1 MKKLTD
7 YLVPTSKN
15 MILECGQTID
25 QSLGKE
31 LEDLVIVQLNGLYLK
46 NVEHL
51 QYCFSLKIC
60 ILSNNFITN
69 IDSLVCCRHLVELDL
84 HGNQI
89 QHLPGP
95 VFWEGMKELNLLY
108 LHDNGIGKLDDVHA
122 LSCCP
127 NLIGLTLFDTPLSLK
142 IAYRHSVVN
151 CIASLKALDYYVI
164 SDEEIVEGW
173 KLPEKYKSFCHCLFL
188 DFCPVARKEGNAEE
202 ALSRVKDV
210 ISKINRV
217 LAHHSPIIIVQ
228 RWIRGYLTR
237 KRLGIPLHEV
247 PLQTHYRD
255 EDKQIYSQSTPSVCG
270 SKTFMY
276 HIIKPGQNTKDG
288 KHSSGKQKT
297 ESGVSFAEGMDMHV
311 TVDLAKLCDRATKV
325 LHMNDFK
332 ELPGLCLG
340 RERQPVTSTLP
351 ILQKEREK
359 INVKQ
364 EGSLWR
370 KGTLKMENTDMEKQ
384 TAMKFSPS
392 TSKKPFHSAD
402 KLTFQDKPAT
412 WCHLQQCNFHSHSV
426 LQRNARHH
434 PVSLEKRVFP
444 RMCGSVSFG
453 AFYVIDKFY
462 SENEQH
468 DSQAQKLRK
477 VTQMQIAK
485 EKGSHYIQEFLEEKQ
500 QRILKK
506 CEEEGLRTA
515 KALQQHQK
523 KRSRFIE
530 NVRQRHTQFLES
542 KRQKAFEYSLGQ
554 DFNARHTALTQGLL
568 KLDRWKKLDDGIK
581 ERQRTVEESR
591 EQMKKYKQLI
601 KNFQDQ
607 RQLRIQKENLAE
619 KTIVTSVV
627 SQKTNERLQEA
638 RANVEGVKEHRTKI
652 ECLYKA
658 SVMPV
663 QDTQID
669 SDASNVK

>member
-1 MKKLTD
+1 MKKLTK
-7 YLVPTSKN
+7 YLVPASKN

-25 QSLGKE
+25 QMPGKE

-60 ILSNNFITN
+60 ILSNNFIAN
-69 IDSLVCCRHLVELDL
+69 IDSLVSCPHLVELDL

-95 VFWEGMKELNLLY
+95 VFWESMKKLNLLY

-151 CIASLKALDYYVI
+151 SIFSLKALDYYVI

-188 DFCPVARKEGNAEE
+188 DSCPVARKEGNAEE
-202 ALSRVKDV
+202 ALNRVKDV

-255 EDKQIYSQSTPSVCG
+255 EDKQIYSQSTPSVCI
-270 SKTFMY
+270 SKSFVY
-276 HIIKPGQNTKDG
+276 HIVKPGQNTKDE

-297 ESGVSFAEGMDMHV
+297 KSGMSSTEDVGTRI
-311 TVDLAKLCDRATKV
+311 TVDLAKLRDRVRKV

-340 RERQPVTSTLP
+340 RRQPITSTLP
-351 ILQKEREK
+351 ILRKREK

-370 KGTLKMENTDMEKQ
+370 KGPLKMENTDMKKQ
-384 TAMKFSPS
+384 TEMKFSPS
-392 TSKKPFHSAD
+392 TSKNPFHPAD
-402 KLTFQDKPAT
+402 KLTPFQDKPAT
-412 WCHLQQCNFHSHSV
+412 WCELQQCHFHSHSAP
-426 LQRNARHH
+426 QHNARHH
-434 PVSLEKRVFP
+434 PVSLEKRVFA
-444 RMCGSVSFG
+444 RMYGSIRFG
-453 AFYVIDKFY
+453 PFYVIDKFY

-468 DSQAQKLRK
+468 DSQAQKLCK

-485 EKGSHYIQEFLEEKQ
+485 EKGSRYVQEFLEEKQ
-500 QRILKK
+500 RSIQKK
-506 CEEEGLRTA
+506 REEEGLRTE

-523 KRSRFIE
+523 KRARFIE

-542 KRQKAFEYSLGQ
+542 KKQKAFEYSLGQ
-554 DFNARHTALTQGLL
+554 DFSARHIALTQGLL
-568 KLDRWKKLDDGIK
+568 KLDRWRKLGDGIK
-581 ERQRTVEESR
+581 ERQRIVEESR
-591 EQMKKYKQLI
+591 EQMRKFKQLI

-619 KTIVTSVV
+619 KTIVASVV
-627 SQKTNERLQEA
+627 SQKPNERLQEA
-638 RANVEGVKEHRTKI
+638 KASVERVKERRTKV

-658 SVMPV
+658 PV
-663 QDTQID
+663 LPV
-669 SDASNVK
+669 SDI